1 MLPGDRWS
9 MDLQADEHVEATLAL
24 RLAPALQAGAT
35 LALPRAGGM
44 LHDRIHARAAMAW
57 VGWELQPGWTL
68 SAGWQHAGGRPAERP
83 PVWSHAASPRP
94 GVALQWNPGAG
105 TTLALRGFAAYDKR
119 TGGSHH
125 CTTAQPFAVKRWQLK
140 MKLKFQF

>member
-83 PVWSHAASPRP
+83 PVWSHAASPAPAWRCNGILAP
-94 GVALQWNPGAG
+94 APRSHCVASLP
-105 TTLALRGFAAYDKR
+105 TTSAPAAPI
-119 TGGSHH
+119 
-125 CTTAQPFAVKRWQLK
+125 TAPRRSLSP
-140 MKLKFQF
+140 